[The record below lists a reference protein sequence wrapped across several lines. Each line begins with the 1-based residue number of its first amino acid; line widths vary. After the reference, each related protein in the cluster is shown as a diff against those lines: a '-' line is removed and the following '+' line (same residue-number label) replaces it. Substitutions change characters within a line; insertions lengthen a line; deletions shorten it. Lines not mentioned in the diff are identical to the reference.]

1 VPRPVQT
8 TLSSAD
14 QLQLFQDYKDKLAAL
29 AGEEE
34 MERVVSQAVYFTVMG
49 ANDIV
54 NNYFILPIRRHQYD
68 LSSYVDFLVSS
79 AINFTRVRTYK

>member
-1 VPRPVQT
+1 
-8 TLSSAD
+8 
-14 QLQLFQDYKDKLAAL
+14 
-29 AGEEE
+29 
-34 MERVVSQAVYFTVMG
+34 VMG